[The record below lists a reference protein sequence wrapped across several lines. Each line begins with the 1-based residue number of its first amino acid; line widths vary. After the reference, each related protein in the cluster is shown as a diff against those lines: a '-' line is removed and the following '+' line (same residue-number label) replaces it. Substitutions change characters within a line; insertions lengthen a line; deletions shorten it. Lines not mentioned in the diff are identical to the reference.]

1 MLELIDIDI
10 DNAVAFRV
18 SGKVTEADMSVVL
31 ERAGEKVDQYGD
43 IVFFEQI
50 DSFDGIEVAAIIK
63 EFKYL
68 FDVGLSNIK
77 KVAVLTDKKSIESV
91 AKIESKLFT
100 GVQVRCFSADDQL
113 SAILF
118 LKESSS

>member
-1 MLELIDIDI
+1 M
-10 DNAVAFRV
+10 VA
-18 SGKVTEADMSVVL
+18 
-31 ERAGEKVDQYGD
+31 
-43 IVFFEQI
+43 FFEQI

-77 KVAVLTDKKSIESV
+77 KVAVLTDKKWIESV

-100 GVQVRCFSADDQL
+100 GVQVRCFLTDDQ
-113 SAILF
+113 SSSYFF
-118 LKESSS
+118 LKSLLVWLTGMKLLSGAARYFFKPAHITDT

>member
-77 KVAVLTDKKSIESV
+77 KVAVLTDKKGIESV
-91 AKIESKLFT
+91 A
-100 GVQVRCFSADDQL
+100 
-113 SAILF
+113 
-118 LKESSS
+118 

>member
-63 EFKYL
+63 EFKYHFL
-68 FDVGLSNIK
+68 NFFVPNIFIKICPKTSNYWFIIYK
-77 KVAVLTDKKSIESV
+77 KI
-91 AKIESKLFT
+91 
-100 GVQVRCFSADDQL
+100 
-113 SAILF
+113 
-118 LKESSS
+118 